1 MAGGF
6 FALNGHAPGAIIAI
20 SHKAVNFMRF
30 SFVKRWAGGFKGRG
44 CLGARARRLCLNGP
58 APLCGAQ
65 DAAAPIRRGAGMAGG
80 VGHKKMGR

>member
-44 CLGARARRLCLNGP
+44 CWERARA
-58 APLCGAQ
+58 AF
-65 DAAAPIRRGAGMAGG
+65 
-80 VGHKKMGR
+80 V